1 MAGIMDEIK
10 DASIKKKLVI
20 GTDATIKKMKLGKI
34 AKVYLSKNCPK
45 DVQAGL
51 EKYSKMANIEMIP
64 LEKSNEELGVVCK
77 KPFSISVLGILSGK

>member
-1 MAGIMDEIK
+1 MAGIMDEIR

-20 GTDATIKKMKLGKI
+20 GTDATLKKIRLGKI

-45 DVQAGL
+45 DTQKDL
-51 EKYSKMANIEMIP
+51 EKYSKMTNIEIVP

-77 KPFSISVLGILSGK
+77 KPFSISVLGVLSGK